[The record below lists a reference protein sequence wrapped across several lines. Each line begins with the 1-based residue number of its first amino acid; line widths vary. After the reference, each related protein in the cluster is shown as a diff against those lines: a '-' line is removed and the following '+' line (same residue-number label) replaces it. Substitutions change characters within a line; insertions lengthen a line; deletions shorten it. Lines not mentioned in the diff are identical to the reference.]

1 MASAMA
7 LYELFADMDAADYQD
22 TYESDIQ
29 FITTLIL
36 ELGYCDAKAIIA
48 TMTA

>member
-1 MASAMA
+1 MASAIA
-7 LYELFADMDAADYQD
+7 LYELYADMDADDYND

-29 FITTLIL
+29 FIATLIQ

-48 TMTA
+48 TLTA